1 MSTAFIA
8 LGSNLCNPESQVEKA
23 LCSIDTHDAIKLE
36 KVSAFYESLA
46 VGPGFQPNYCNAVA
60 KITTP
65 LTAQKL
71 LEALQKVE
79 KHQGRQRGKKWA
91 ARTLDLD
98 ILMYDE
104 LVITRGELLL
114 PHPRMHQRAFVLKP
128 LSDLLTKNYIINNES
143 IASLLEKCKDQS
155 KVKYIRRYEL
165 KTRRSF

>member
-8 LGSNLCNPESQVEKA
+8 LGSNLCNPVSQVEKA
-23 LCSIDTHDAIKLE
+23 LYSIEAHDAITLE

-46 VGPGFQPNYCNAVA
+46 VGPGVQGNYCNAVA
-60 KITTP
+60 KITT
-65 LTAQKL
+65 LLSAQKL

-104 LVITRGELLL
+104 LVITRGKLLL

-128 LSDLLTKNYIINNES
+128 LSDLLTKNFIINNES